1 MTKTSIRMYFIKLTL
16 SVLLIG
22 IGSSVTLAVMTYL
35 YQEAEIDRIS
45 VELLECENESAAQ
58 IQVIE
63 QIKAQENLEQSKR

>member
-1 MTKTSIRMYFIKLTL
+1 MYFIKLTL